1 MTLFE
6 QDLLGNRGFSL
17 IPPDSLSAII
27 SANPRLL
34 FPTNS
39 MVAYVKN
46 QSRSAIFEWVKEERR
61 WF

>member
-6 QDLLGNRGFSL
+6 QDLLGSRGFSL

-27 SANPRLL
+27 STNPRLL

-39 MVAYVKN
+39 VVVYVKN
-46 QSRSAIFEWVKEERR
+46 
-61 WF
+61 